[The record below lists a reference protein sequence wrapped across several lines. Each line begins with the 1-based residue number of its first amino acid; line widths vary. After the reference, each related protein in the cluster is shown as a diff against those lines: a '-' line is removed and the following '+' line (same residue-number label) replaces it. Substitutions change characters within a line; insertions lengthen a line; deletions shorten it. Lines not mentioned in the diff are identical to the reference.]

1 MKNILFFFIFIIF
14 TTSANGHIADYL
26 NLKKIYMEIFK
37 DGKNIGFCEYKF
49 IQKDSFLEVQNITKF
64 NVDLLG
70 LKIFTIDSHG
80 TEVYKNN
87 KLISFK
93 SETYQNKK
101 KKFVNLNFKKKT
113 NNFFIEGSSFVGF
126 ASLNNVVGNWWN
138 HDLLKTDSQISP
150 LSGSVKK
157 QVVSFIQKEK
167 IKLYGKEYNTHK
179 FKLKSLDVNL
189 PKDKKLD
196 FDIWINPKNNLILK
210 VSYNRMGTWEYRLK
224 TFN

>member
-1 MKNILFFFIFIIF
+1 M
-14 TTSANGHIADYL
+14 
-26 NLKKIYMEIFK
+26 
-37 DGKNIGFCEYKF
+37 
-49 IQKDSFLEVQNITKF
+49 
-64 NVDLLG
+64 
-70 LKIFTIDSHG
+70 
-80 TEVYKNN
+80 
-87 KLISFK
+87 
-93 SETYQNKK
+93 
-101 KKFVNLNFKKKT
+101 
-113 NNFFIEGSSFVGF
+113 
-126 ASLNNVVGNWWN
+126 NNVVGNWWN

>member
-101 KKFVNLNFKKKT
+101 K
-113 NNFFIEGSSFVGF
+113 
-126 ASLNNVVGNWWN
+126 SL
-138 HDLLKTDSQISP
+138 
-150 LSGSVKK
+150 
-157 QVVSFIQKEK
+157 
-167 IKLYGKEYNTHK
+167 
-179 FKLKSLDVNL
+179 
-189 PKDKKLD
+189 
-196 FDIWINPKNNLILK
+196 
-210 VSYNRMGTWEYRLK
+210 
-224 TFN
+224 

>member
-1 MKNILFFFIFIIF
+1 
-14 TTSANGHIADYL
+14 
-26 NLKKIYMEIFK
+26 MEIFK

-49 IQKDSFLEVQNITKF
+49 IIKDNFVEVQNVTKF
-64 NVDLLG
+64 EVDLFG
-70 LKIFTIDSHG
+70 VKIFTIDSHG
-80 TEVYKNN
+80 TEIYENN

-126 ASLNNVVGNWWN
+126 ASLDNVVGNWWN
-138 HDLLKTDSQISP
+138 HELLKTSTQISP

-157 QVVSFIQKEK
+157 QIVTFIQKEK
-167 IKLYGKEYNTHK
+167 IELYGIEYNAHK
-179 FKLKSLDVNL
+179 FKLKSLDTNL
-189 PKDKKLD
+189 PKDKMLD

-210 VSYNRMGTWEYRLK
+210 VSYNRMGKWEYRLK
-224 TFN
+224 NFN